1 MTEHEIQKAI
11 IRHCR
16 TMAMVHPQYSYLFAV
31 PNGGQRDVRVA
42 KKLKAEGVLAG
53 VSDLVVPWATLDYHG
68 AFIEVK
74 TDKGRPSD
82 NQLAFLAEMSRR
94 GYFTAIVYGLEQ
106 AVRTIDKY
114 LMGEA

>member
-1 MTEHEIQKAI
+1 MNEHEIQKAI

-16 TMAMVHPQYSYLFAV
+16 TMALAHEQYKYLFAV

-53 VSDLVVPWATLDYHG
+53 VSDLVIPWPTKEYNG

-74 TDKGRPSD
+74 TESGRPSD
-82 NQLAFLAEMSRR
+82 NQLAFIAEMSRR
-94 GYFTAIVYGLEQ
+94 GYYTAIVYGLKQ
-106 AVRTIDKY
+106 AIETFDEY
-114 LMGEA
+114 LLS